1 MELEE
6 KIILAKSDSSLRE
19 EIIHDYVNFIKAR
32 ASEAAGKSVTESD
45 DDFSVAMIA
54 FNEAIDSYKEDKGK
68 FLSFSSVVIRNKVLN
83 HIRSERK
90 HHRIIPFSSLSATDK
105 DGDVKEFDVADTKS
119 EINDAAVEIKAVTQE
134 LKGLNISF
142 FDLPEVSPKSKKT
155 KTACSLIIRY
165 ILSEPAL
172 VKNIKTKG
180 ILPLKQIKDNLKVN
194 DKVLERHRK
203 YIISAVI
210 ILSGKYEILSE
221 YLSFVKE
228 GEK

>member
-90 HHRIIPFSSLSATDK
+90 HYKIIPFSSLSATDK

-119 EINDAAVEIKAVTQE
+119 EINDAAVEIQAVTQE
-134 LKGLNISF
+134 LKRLNISF
-142 FDLPEVSPKSKKT
+142 FDLPKVSPKSKKT
-155 KTACSLIIRY
+155 KAACSLIIRY
-165 ILSEPAL
+165 ILSEPTL

-180 ILPLKQIKDNLKVN
+180 ILPSKQIKDKLKVN
-194 DKVLERHRK
+194 DKLLERHRK

-210 ILSGKYEILSE
+210 ILRGKYDILSE